1 MKKTVLTIPIVA
13 LFALVALAPGFA
25 APTGEDTG
33 GNSFGGPD
41 ATENLIED
49 DATVTGSTLGD
60 RLVQGWFDWKAEIQ
74 ERHGFGLGLD
84 YSSVWLGSSKEGL
97 SGEDGASSGM
107 VRIFGAWELVNR
119 GGANS
124 GAFVWKAENRHRYGS
139 IPPSA
144 FGFEQGYVGM
154 FVPSFSDQGGVVS
167 NLYWR
172 QRLAGGKVTLVGG
185 LLDATDYVDVNAF
198 ASPWTGFVNFA
209 FSTGSAATFVP
220 NNVTAGLAA
229 GAMLTEKFY
238 VIGGITNAYA
248 DVKRPFKSFDYLSD
262 GEYFKSIEIGL
273 TPARGRIYNDNLHV
287 TYWHVDASD
296 KAGTPGGWGLNGQYI
311 RTFGDRLM
319 PFLRAGYAKDGGSLL
334 QGSVTLGMGYAMVG
348 GRDQL
353 GFAGNW
359 GQPNES
365 SFGPDLKDQYTFEC
379 FYRWQLGEQLAI
391 TPDIQL
397 LLDPALNPDHDS
409 LWIYGLRARLAL

>member
-1 MKKTVLTIPIVA
+1 MKKAVLTICSVTLVVLAVVA
-13 LFALVALAPGFA
+13 PCLAA
-25 APTGEDTG
+25 ETGENSSG
-33 GNSFGGPD
+33 KSFGGPD

-49 DATVTGSTLGD
+49 DAALTGSTLGD
-60 RLVQGWFDWKAEIQ
+60 RLVQGWFDWKAGIQ
-74 ERHGFGLGLD
+74 ERHGFGIGLD
-84 YSSVWLGSSKEGL
+84 YSSVWLGSNEEGL
-97 SGEDGASSGM
+97 NGEDAASSGM
-107 VRIFGAWELVNR
+107 LRVFGAWELVNR

-124 GAFVWKAENRHRYGS
+124 GAFVWKVENRHRYGT

-172 QRLAGGKVTLVGG
+172 QRLAGGKVTLIGG
-185 LLDATDYVDVNAF
+185 LLDVTDYVDVNAF

-209 FSTGSAATFVP
+209 FSTGSAAAFVP

-229 GAMLTEKFY
+229 GAMLTDKLY
-238 VIGGITNAYA
+238 VIGGIANAYS
-248 DVKRPFKSFDYLSD
+248 DMKRPFKSFDYLGD
-262 GEYFKSIEIGL
+262 GEFFKSIEIGL
-273 TPARGRIYNDNLHV
+273 TPSHGRIYNDNLHV

-311 RTFGDRLM
+311 RTFGERLM